1 VGAQSKRI
9 SPVKM
14 FNISSRDRVPET
26 SSSAS
31 LDPDV
36 ATILASLKE
45 IIALGDQ
52 RLDSILGAIA
62 EAALRFTGASGAAIA
77 MWKDGAMVCRA
88 RSGETAP
95 PLGAHLGGDTGISG
109 ECLRTGKTEYCIDTE
124 DDPLVDVEVCRSLGL
139 RSIAVLPV
147 QGWRGINGI
156 LEVFSTEPAA
166 FTQQHLAFLQ
176 QLTALAERA
185 RATQPYGATPASK
198 ARVEEPQDVGLLPG
212 SDRVRDVAAVL
223 LGRRAR
229 PFLVGGIGLVGIALL
244 GSVIWLGWRG
254 PVEASLKP
262 KVQPTTVGTVVSA
275 HPPDNDPV
283 WKPNPGG
290 ESVLPSKTF
299 AGIPV
304 KLASKVDAIPEKPT
318 AGEISATNTQAD
330 RPLLS
335 PEAALVVAA
344 PAKASD
350 KASAQPVVE
359 SFAEPP
365 SLALPAP
372 SSAGLGGVLTSPV
385 TATPQLSVVAVSK
398 GISGGQLLRRVSPVY
413 PSQALLLRLQGTVI
427 LAATI
432 YEDGT
437 IHDVSAV
444 KGSPALVKAAT
455 EAVLRWRYAPYQL
468 NGKPVKTQT
477 QITIDFKLP

>member
-1 VGAQSKRI
+1 MGAPQSKRV
-9 SPVKM
+9 SPGKM
-14 FNISSRDRVPET
+14 FNIIGRDGLLET
-26 SSSAS
+26 SSSGS
-31 LDPDV
+31 LDPDE

-62 EAALRFTGASGAAIA
+62 EAARRWTGASGAALA

-95 PLGAHLGGDTGISG
+95 PLGAHLSADTGISG
-109 ECLRTGKTEYCIDTE
+109 ECLRTGKMQYCVDTE
-124 DDPLVDVEVCRSLGL
+124 NDPLVDVEVCRTLGL

-166 FTQQHLAFLQ
+166 FTEQHLAFLQ

-198 ARVEEPQDVGLLPG
+198 ARVEEPPAGGLLPA

-229 PFLVGGIGLVGIALL
+229 PFVLGGIGLLAALL
-244 GSVIWLGWRG
+244 GIVIWLGWHG
-254 PVEASLKP
+254 PAEASQKT
-262 KVQPTTVGTVVSA
+262 KVEPTVAGTLVPA
-275 HPPDNDPV
+275 RPPDNDPV
-283 WKPNPGG
+283 WRANPGG
-290 ESVLPSKTF
+290 ESVFPSKTS

-304 KLASKVDAIPEKPT
+304 KLASKVDVIPQKSKAEVISPT
-318 AGEISATNTQAD
+318 HPQGD

-335 PEAALVVAA
+335 ADAALTGAT
-344 PAKASD
+344 PDQASD

-359 SFAEPP
+359 SFVVEPP
-365 SLALPAP
+365 SLPPP
-372 SSAGLGGVLTSPV
+372 SAVELGGVLTAPVSTPEISPV
-385 TATPQLSVVAVSK
+385 EVSK
-398 GISGGQLLRRVSPVY
+398 GVSGGHLIRRVSPVY
-413 PSQALLLRLQGTVI
+413 PAQALLLRLQGKVV
-427 LAATI
+427 LDATI
-432 YEDGT
+432 FEDGT
-437 IHDVSAV
+437 VHDLAAV
-444 KGSPALVKAAT
+444 QGAPVLVRAAAD
-455 EAVLRWRYAPYQL
+455 AVQRWRYQPYEL
-468 NGKPVKTQT
+468 NGKPVRTKTT
-477 QITIDFKLP
+477 ITVDFKLP